1 MLARLGNLPQRHRSV
16 ALHAAVP
23 DVDFRTS
30 MWRQRIPGHDDP
42 CSRNFLSHACHAK
55 PPAIGIW
62 LAEIAG
68 SPRSWQRPA
77 RVGPRDW
84 HNACGNCGNPRHGPP
99 VRYRDRIEGGAERS
113 ETHSSGPIA
122 VRKYSRVATG
132 RESGATVLLLE
143 NSPAVWRANGNW
155 RTSWVIRCTISR
167 LGRGEAPRAT
177 GKIPNLFNA
186 GKPQTPANG
195 AYLFR
200 PSASQRSDRDAEVGL
215 FESEGLARRHARQ
228 LHPAH
233 ARDGDSGGVSPG
245 HRWGNKGGKRNSR
258 QPPPG
263 RARCGGG
270 RDGVPDAPLI
280 RGPRGPYLALI
291 PL

>member
-1 MLARLGNLPQRHRSV
+1 MLARLDNLPQRHRSV
-16 ALHAAVP
+16 KLHAAAP

-30 MWRQRIPGHDDP
+30 MRCERIPGRHDP
-42 CSRNFLSHACHAK
+42 GMRNFPSHACHAK
-55 PPAIGIW
+55 PPAIGIS

-68 SPRSWQRPA
+68 ITRSWQRPA
-77 RVGPRDW
+77 RAGPRDW

-99 VRYRDRIEGGAERS
+99 AGHRDRNWGGAERS
-113 ETHSSGPIA
+113 ETHFSPISI
-122 VRKYSRVATG
+122 RKYSCGATG
-132 RESGATVLLLE
+132 WKNGTTGGQLVGCLAGQWELPDVVPMVPTYSGAPWR
-143 NSPAVWRANGNW
+143 SPA
-155 RTSWVIRCTISR
+155 SHQKIS
-167 LGRGEAPRAT
+167 
-177 GKIPNLFNA
+177 NLFNA
-186 GKPQTPANG
+186 RKPQTPANG

-200 PSASQRSDRDAEVGL
+200 PSASQSPDRDAQVGM
-215 FESEGLARRHARQ
+215 FETEGLARRHARE

-233 ARDGDSGGVSPG
+233 ERDGDFGGVSPG
-245 HRWGNKGGKRNSR
+245 HQWGNKGGKRNTR

-280 RGPRGPYLALI
+280 RGPRGPYWPVI